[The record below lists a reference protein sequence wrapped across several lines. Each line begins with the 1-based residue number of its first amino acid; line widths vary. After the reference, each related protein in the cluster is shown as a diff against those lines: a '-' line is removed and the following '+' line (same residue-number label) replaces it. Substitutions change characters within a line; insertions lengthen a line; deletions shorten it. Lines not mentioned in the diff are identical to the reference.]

1 MREFKAFLLALLW
14 GIIILAFPVASGV
27 IATIAKLERIPT
39 IILQGSFMLLSSVIP
54 LVFLLTRKWGLKD
67 IGLHKVTKEGAK
79 NALYFLPLLLLYIPC
94 AVKGFYI
101 ESAEYFFAIFFLYL
115 FVGIAEELYFRGIIP
130 HFLGKAF
137 DSKWVIVIS
146 SLIFGLGHSVTVLT
160 DGDIVMMILTVI
172 NALFFGFMAIEMYML
187 CGSVIPGMIVH
198 FFFDFETKFIL
209 MSDNDLFIAEI
220 VRAALMALIAIC
232 FALVL
237 HKKALDQKRNENST
251 DV

>member
-1 MREFKAFLLALLW
+1 MPD
-14 GIIILAFPVASGV
+14 IV
-27 IATIAKLERIPT
+27 I
-39 IILQGSFMLLSSVIP
+39 
-54 LVFLLTRKWGLKD
+54 KD
-67 IGLHKVTKEGAK
+67 IGLHKVTKDGAK
-79 NALYFLPLLLLYIPC
+79 NVLYFLPLLLLYIPC
-94 AVKGFYI
+94 AVKGFYV

-130 HFLGKAF
+130 HVLGKAF
-137 DSKWVIVIS
+137 ESKWVIAIS

-198 FFFDFETKFIL
+198 FLFDFETKFIL
-209 MSDNDLFIAEI
+209 MSGNDLFIAEI

-232 FALVL
+232 FAALL
-237 HKKALDQKRNENST
+237 HTLLRGPGSIRSRLSYTVRYEKASSPKCMPFHRYCFLLSLSYS
-251 DV
+251 

>member
-1 MREFKAFLLALLW
+1 MRRFKAFLLALLW
-14 GIIILAFPVASGV
+14 CIVILAFPVASGV

-54 LVFLLTRKWGLKD
+54 LVFLLTRKWGPKD
-67 IGLHKVTKEGAK
+67 IGLNKVTKDGAK
-79 NALYFLPLLLLYIPC
+79 NVLYFLPLLLLYIPC
-94 AVKGFYI
+94 AVKGFYV

-115 FVGIAEELYFRGIIP
+115 FVGVAEELYFRGIIP

-137 DSKWVIVIS
+137 ESKWVIAIS

-198 FFFDFETKFIL
+198 FLFDFETKFIL
-209 MSDNDLFIAEI
+209 MGGNDLFIAEM

-232 FALVL
+232 FAALL